1 MVAFVFCFLPPPDVT
16 PNDNAWWCGDIFARS
31 EQNCSHLSR
40 NQVGRVLELTLCGIG
55 GGKNLRAS
63 LQNMIPS
70 GENLLR
76 RTPFDQGRVGWLRKL
91 RHTRRLILS
100 NCLLRRDFLE
110 RGQFGGTVDL
120 QPAKTILS
128 DTAGR
133 VPSSEKPS
141 ARISRS
147 TKETKE

>member
-1 MVAFVFCFLPPPDVT
+1 MSTIRSSGHAASDESASER
-16 PNDNAWWCGDIFARS
+16 PNIMRLRIPAIGSRLRTMGGQLAAAR
-31 EQNCSHLSR
+31 
-40 NQVGRVLELTLCGIG
+40 GIG

-128 DTAGR
+128 DTAGC